1 MRMMDY
7 IAFGKDVICKE
18 SRGLSDLAESLNEAF
33 SRLCEEIIHL
43 SGKVVVSGVGKAGLI
58 GKKICATM
66 ASTGTPSIWL
76 DPLNAL
82 HGDLGMVQKQ
92 DIVLLLSNSGTS
104 DEILAVA
111 QMLKALDVKLA
122 CFTKA
127 NDTPLSQ
134 LCDFPVPIGI
144 HEEACPLRLAPS
156 TSTTAMLALGDALA
170 LTIQKSN
177 GFSNQD
183 YAKLHP
189 AGALGRSLRKISAC
203 MRPLENIAIATP
215 DTPIL
220 EVMQRI
226 SEWKT
231 GLCVIVDEKNIL
243 LGVFTD
249 GDFRRTWQR
258 RRDIYELSVSEVYN
272 VKCHSINGNL
282 LAAEA
287 LNIMREKDISILPVV
302 NNKKELQGLLI
313 MRDIV

>member
-1 MRMMDY
+1 MDY
-7 IAFGKDVICKE
+7 IAFGKDIICKE
-18 SRGLSDLAESLNEAF
+18 SRGLSDLAELLDEAF

-66 ASTGTPSIWL
+66 ASTGTVNNWL

-92 DIVLLLSNSGTS
+92 DLVLLLSNSGTS

-127 NDTPLSQ
+127 NDTPLAQ
-134 LCDFPVPIGI
+134 LCNLPVPIGV

-189 AGALGRSLRKISAC
+189 AGALGRRLRKISAC
-203 MRPLENIAIATP
+203 MRSLDNMAIATP

-220 EVMQRI
+220 EVIQRI

-231 GLCVIVDEKNIL
+231 GLCVIADEHRIL

-249 GDFRRTWQR
+249 GDFRRIWQTQ
-258 RRDIYELSVSEVYN
+258 RDIYHLSVSEVY
-272 VKCHSINGNL
+272 KTPCWSINDNE
-282 LAAEA
+282 LAGDA
-287 LNIMREKDISILPVV
+287 LNRLLKYQIAAMPVV
-302 NNKKELQGLLI
+302 DYQGRVNGLVTFS
-313 MRDIV
+313 DIC